1 MTKKDKVREYLE
13 TLNDKAQFNLQSVA
27 GTLGVDV
34 KDVSN
39 VVRELKELGI
49 VTGEVKPGTKRMTY
63 TVVGNVKA
71 AVALKTTNTSFK
83 PKANVTGTS
92 VISAPQKARAKRRSP
107 FVMAIDTEIKSLE
120 DRICLLRKTR
130 KEFE

>member
-1 MTKKDKVREYLE
+1 MTKKDKVREYLDS
-13 TLNDKAQFNLQSVA
+13 LKDKDQFNIRSVA
-27 GTLGVDV
+27 ALLKVEA

-39 VVRELKELGI
+39 ALKEYTADGRI
-49 VTGEVKPGTKRMTY
+49 QGEVKPGDRGMTY
-63 TVVGNVKA
+63 TAIGNVKA
-71 AVALKTTNTSFK
+71 AVALKTLFPK